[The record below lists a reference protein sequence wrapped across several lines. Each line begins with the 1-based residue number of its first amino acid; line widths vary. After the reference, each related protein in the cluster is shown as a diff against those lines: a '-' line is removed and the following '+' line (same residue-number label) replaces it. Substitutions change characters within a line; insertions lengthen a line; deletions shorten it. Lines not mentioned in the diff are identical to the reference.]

1 MTDAELIQNLI
12 MIFGGIFG
20 TAAAGIIV
28 YHYTK
33 KADCFTALKQSVYSS
48 KEDILLIKKFLVAQS
63 RIIDAQTKRSHP
75 KECLELEELAKE
87 MLDEE

>member
-1 MTDAELIQNLI
+1 MTDAELLQNLI
-12 MIFGGIFG
+12 LIFGGIFG
-20 TAAAGIIV
+20 TAVAGIII

-33 KADCFTALKQSVYSS
+33 KADCFTALKQSVYAS
-48 KEDILLIKKFLVAQS
+48 KEDISLIKKFLVAQS

-75 KECLELEELAKE
+75 KECLELEELARQ

>member
-33 KADCFTALKQSVYSS
+33 KADCFNALKQSVYSS
-48 KEDILLIKKFLVAQS
+48 KEDIALIKRFLVAQS
-63 RIIDAQTKRSHP
+63 RIIDTQTKRSHP
-75 KECLELEELAKE
+75 QECLELEELAKE
-87 MLDEE
+87 MLEK